1 MAPPLP
7 AEVQLRALRDIFVGR
22 TIVDEFGT
30 VLTPSL
36 PAGGPLSVVETPLA
50 LPTLNTAFVD
60 SASAVPA
67 GSKKTIY
74 LVVSVAL
81 TWVTS
86 GQALWQPFAS
96 RTAFAAAGGATTQLT
111 SSQGLYGSAQNL
123 GAAAQTSLPA
133 GLYRLSADAVAGLAW
148 PDAQIGMELHFPS
161 ALTAGAALLF
171 VEAST

>member
-1 MAPPLP
+1 M
-7 AEVQLRALRDIFVGR
+7 
-22 TIVDEFGT
+22 VDENFV
-30 VLTPSL
+30 VLSPALPSGPVSVTSL
-36 PAGGPLSVVETPLA
+36 PAPITETALA

-60 SASAVPA
+60 SASAVPGGA
-67 GSKKTIY
+67 KKTIY

-96 RTAFAAAGGATTQLT
+96 RTSFAAAGGATTQLT
-111 SSQGLYGSAQNL
+111 TSQGLYGSAQNL